1 MREKWPTVLFT
12 AVACIGLVTYLI
24 VFQVRINNVGV
35 HYRWGGVHRVINEG
49 NQNEAGWY
57 LKVPWPVDSVQK
69 YDKRVHVMDSKLS
82 QTQLKG
88 DWNIIVSTF
97 AGWRITDPVQFR
109 EALKGDV
116 ATAESNLEDVIFN
129 ATSEVL
135 GKYSINNLV
144 STNEEI
150 LKFDAIEKEITSR
163 IQQAIRENNYGIEVS
178 SFGIKRIA
186 LPQSTTQNVF
196 ARMRAQ
202 WNKQATQFTSQGKS
216 KRAEL
221 IEKAKSKKQK
231 MIADAR
237 AQAKQTM
244 AEGEAKAAQYY
255 DTFAKAPEFAIFLR
269 RLESLDKI
277 AEQAVKN
284 KQPITFVLDTETEPF
299 GLLKQGPQQTE
310 EVEAKEEM
318 KEMTDKLEEEV
329 NNK

>member
-1 MREKWPTVLFT
+1 MREKWPTVLFA
-12 AVACIGLVTYLI
+12 AVACIGLVTYLV
-24 VFQVRINNVGV
+24 VFQVRINQVGV

-57 LKVPWPVDSVQK
+57 FKVPWPVDSVQK
-69 YDKRVHVMDSKLS
+69 YDKRVHVMDSQLS

-109 EALKGDV
+109 EALRGDT
-116 ATAESNLEDVIFN
+116 ATAQSNLEDVTFN
-129 ATSEVL
+129 ATSEIL
-135 GKYSINNLV
+135 GQYSINNLV
-144 STNEEI
+144 STNEQN
-150 LKFDAIEKEITSR
+150 LKFDAIEKEIADR
-163 IQQAIRENNYGIEVS
+163 IQEAIEENNYGIEVT

-202 WNKQATQFTSQGKS
+202 WNKRATQYSSEGQS

-277 AEQAVKN
+277 AEQAVSN
-284 KQPITFVLDTETEPF
+284 NQPITFVLDTETEPF
-299 GLLKQGPQQTE
+299 GLLEQGPLQ
-310 EVEAKEEM
+310 KEEG
-318 KEMTDKLEEEV
+318 EAREGVEQMTDKLEEEV
-329 NNK
+329 SNK